1 NMTFDFAYMMEIL
14 PDLLGYLPIT
24 LYLTLASMAI
34 AVIIGG
40 LFSVVLVNKVPVLT
54 QIIQVIMS
62 FFRGT
67 PPIVQLLLIYF
78 GLPQILPIATGM
90 SAETA
95 SILTFSLNTA
105 AYLAEV
111 FRAALVSVDEGQ
123 VEAAMTV
130 GLTYG
135 QTLRG
140 IILPQ
145 AVRNAIP
152 GTGNTFVGL
161 LKNSSLA
168 FTIGVVELLAQGKLF
183 ASNSLKFFE
192 AYFAVALIYWALT
205 ILYSL
210 LQNWYEKRLAVPYT
224 R

>member
-1 NMTFDFAYMMEIL
+1 
-14 PDLLGYLPIT
+14 
-24 LYLTLASMAI
+24 
-34 AVIIGG
+34 
-40 LFSVVLVNKVPVLT
+40 
-54 QIIQVIMS
+54 
-62 FFRGT
+62 
-67 PPIVQLLLIYF
+67 
-78 GLPQILPIATGM
+78 
-90 SAETA
+90 
-95 SILTFSLNTA
+95 
-105 AYLAEV
+105 
-111 FRAALVSVDEGQ
+111 
-123 VEAAMTV
+123 
-130 GLTYG
+130 LTYG

-140 IILPQ
+140 IVLPQ

>member
-1 NMTFDFAYMMEIL
+1 MTFDFAYMMEIL

-140 IILPQ
+140 IVLPQ

-168 FTIGVVELLAQGKLF
+168 FTIGVFELLAQGKLF

>member
-1 NMTFDFAYMMEIL
+1 MTFDFAYMMEIL
-14 PDLLGYLPIT
+14 PDLLGYLPTT

-140 IILPQ
+140 IVLPQ

>member
-1 NMTFDFAYMMEIL
+1 MTFDFAYMMEIL

-34 AVIIGG
+34 AV
-40 LFSVVLVNKVPVLT
+40 
-54 QIIQVIMS
+54 IQVIMS

-140 IILPQ
+140 IVLPQ

>member
-1 NMTFDFAYMMEIL
+1 MTFDFAYMMEIL

-135 QTLRG
+135 PTLRG
-140 IILPQ
+140 IVLPQ

>member
-1 NMTFDFAYMMEIL
+1 MSLDFTYIIEIL
-14 PDLLGYLPIT
+14 PDLLRYLPIT

-34 AVIIGG
+34 AIVIGG
-40 LFSVVLVNKVPVLT
+40 LFAVVLVNKVPVIT
-54 QIIQVIMS
+54 HIIQVIIS

-67 PPIVQLLLIYF
+67 PPVVQLLLIYF

-90 SAETA
+90 TAESA

-130 GLTYG
+130 GLSYG

-140 IILPQ
+140 IVLPQ
-145 AVRNAIP
+145 AIRNAIP

>member
-1 NMTFDFAYMMEIL
+1 MTFDFAYMVEIL
-14 PDLLGYLPIT
+14 PELLGYLPIT

-140 IILPQ
+140 IVLPQ

>member
-1 NMTFDFAYMMEIL
+1 MSLDFTYIIEIL
-14 PDLLGYLPIT
+14 PDLLRYLPIT

-34 AVIIGG
+34 AIVIGG
-40 LFSVVLVNKVPVLT
+40 LFAVVLVNKVPVIT
-54 QIIQVIMS
+54 QIIQVIIS

-67 PPIVQLLLIYF
+67 PPVVQLLLIYF

-90 SAETA
+90 TAESA

-130 GLTYG
+130 GLSYG

-140 IILPQ
+140 IVLPQ
-145 AVRNAIP
+145 AIRNAIP

>member
-1 NMTFDFAYMMEIL
+1 MTFDFAYMLEIL
-14 PDLLGYLPIT
+14 PDLLGYLPVT

-34 AVIIGG
+34 AVVIGG
-40 LFSVVLVNKVPVLT
+40 IFAVVLVNKVPVLT

-140 IILPQ
+140 IVLPQ

>member
-1 NMTFDFAYMMEIL
+1 
-14 PDLLGYLPIT
+14 
-24 LYLTLASMAI
+24 MAI
-34 AVIIGG
+34 AIVVGG
-40 LFSVVLVNKVPVLT
+40 LFAVALVNKIPIVT
-54 QIIQVIMS
+54 QIIQVLIS

-67 PPIVQLLLIYF
+67 PPVVQLLLIYF
-78 GLPQILPIATGM
+78 GLPQIIPATLGM

-111 FRAALVSVDEGQ
+111 FRAALVSVDDGQ

-135 QTLRG
+135 QTMRG
-140 IILPQ
+140 IVLPQ
-145 AVRNAIP
+145 AIRNAVP

-168 FTIGVVELLAQGKLF
+168 FTIGVVEILAQGKLF

-205 ILYSL
+205 ILYTL
-210 LQNWYEKRLAVPYT
+210 LQNWYEKRLAIPYT

>member
-1 NMTFDFAYMMEIL
+1 MTLDFAYIFEIL
-14 PDLLGYLPIT
+14 PQLITYLPIT

-34 AVIIGG
+34 AIVIAGI
-40 LFSVVLVNKVPVLT
+40 FAVVLVNKVPVLT
-54 QIIQVIMS
+54 QFIQVIIS

-67 PPIVQLLLIYF
+67 PPVVQLLLIYF
-78 GLPQILPIATGM
+78 GLPQILPMATGM
-90 SAETA
+90 SAESA

-111 FRAALVSVDEGQ
+111 FRAALVSVDDGQ

-130 GLTYG
+130 GLNYG

-140 IILPQ
+140 IVLPQ
-145 AVRNAIP
+145 AIRNAIP

>member
-1 NMTFDFAYMMEIL
+1 MTFDFAYMMEIL

-40 LFSVVLVNKVPVLT
+40 LFSVALVNKVPVLT

-78 GLPQILPIATGM
+78 GLPQILPIATRM
-90 SAETA
+90 SAEAA

-111 FRAALVSVDEGQ
+111 FRAALVSVDEDQ

-130 GLTYG
+130 GLTYR

-140 IILPQ
+140 IVLPQ

>member
-1 NMTFDFAYMMEIL
+1 MTFDFAYMMEIL

-140 IILPQ
+140 IVLPQ

-152 GTGNTFVGL
+152 GTGNIFVGL

>member
-1 NMTFDFAYMMEIL
+1 MTFDFAYMMEIL

-40 LFSVVLVNKVPVLT
+40 LFSVALVNKVPVLT

-90 SAETA
+90 SAEAA

-130 GLTYG
+130 GLTYR

-140 IILPQ
+140 IVLPQ

>member
-1 NMTFDFAYMMEIL
+1 MNFDFTYMIEIL
-14 PDLLGYLPIT
+14 PALLQYLPTT
-24 LYLTLASMAI
+24 LYITIISMAI
-34 AVIIGG
+34 AIVVGG
-40 LFSVVLVNKVPVLT
+40 LFAVALVNKIPVVT
-54 QIIQVIMS
+54 QIIQVLIS

-67 PPIVQLLLIYF
+67 PPVVQLLLIYF
-78 GLPQILPIATGM
+78 GLPQIIPATLGM

-111 FRAALVSVDEGQ
+111 FRAALVSVDDGQ

-135 QTLRG
+135 QTMRG
-140 IILPQ
+140 IVLPQ
-145 AVRNAIP
+145 AIRNAVP

-168 FTIGVVELLAQGKLF
+168 FTIGVVEILAQGKLF

-205 ILYSL
+205 ILYTL
-210 LQNWYEKRLAVPYT
+210 LQNWYEKRLAIPYT

>member
-1 NMTFDFAYMMEIL
+1 MTFDFAYMLEIL

-54 QIIQVIMS
+54 QIIQVILS

-90 SAETA
+90 SAEA
-95 SILTFSLNTA
+95 SSILTFSLNTA

-130 GLTYG
+130 GLTYR

-210 LQNWYEKRLAVPYT
+210 LQNRYEKRLAVPYT

>member
-1 NMTFDFAYMMEIL
+1 MTFDFAYMMEIL

-24 LYLTLASMAI
+24 LYLTLALMAI

>member
-1 NMTFDFAYMMEIL
+1 MTFDFAYMMEIL

-67 PPIVQLLLIYF
+67 PPIVQLLLFYF

-140 IILPQ
+140 IVLPQ

>member
-1 NMTFDFAYMMEIL
+1 MTFDFAYMMEIL

-140 IILPQ
+140 IVLPQ

-183 ASNSLKFFE
+183 ASDSLKFFE

>member
-1 NMTFDFAYMMEIL
+1 MTFDFAYMMEIL
-14 PDLLGYLPIT
+14 PDLLGYLPTT

-34 AVIIGG
+34 AVVIGG

-140 IILPQ
+140 IVLPQ

>member
-1 NMTFDFAYMMEIL
+1 MNFDFTYMIEIL
-14 PDLLGYLPIT
+14 PALLQYLPTT
-24 LYLTLASMAI
+24 LYITIISMAI
-34 AVIIGG
+34 AIVVGG
-40 LFSVVLVNKVPVLT
+40 LFAVALVNKIPVVT
-54 QIIQVIMS
+54 QIIQVLIS

-67 PPIVQLLLIYF
+67 PPVVQLLLIYF
-78 GLPQILPIATGM
+78 GLPQIIPATLGM

-95 SILTFSLNTA
+95 SILTFSLNTG

-111 FRAALVSVDEGQ
+111 FRAALVSVDDGQ

-135 QTLRG
+135 QTMRG
-140 IILPQ
+140 IVLPQ
-145 AVRNAIP
+145 AIRNAVP

-168 FTIGVVELLAQGKLF
+168 FTIGVVEILAQGKLF

-205 ILYSL
+205 ILYTL
-210 LQNWYEKRLAVPYT
+210 LQNWYEKRLAIPYT

>member
-1 NMTFDFAYMMEIL
+1 MSLDFTYIIEIL
-14 PDLLGYLPIT
+14 PDLLRYLPIT

-34 AVIIGG
+34 AIVIGG
-40 LFSVVLVNKVPVLT
+40 LFAVVLVNKVPVIT
-54 QIIQVIMS
+54 QIIQVIIS

-67 PPIVQLLLIYF
+67 PPVVQLLLIYF

-90 SAETA
+90 TAESA

-130 GLTYG
+130 GLSYG

-140 IILPQ
+140 IVLPQ
-145 AVRNAIP
+145 AIRNAIP

-205 ILYSL
+205 ILYLL

>member
-1 NMTFDFAYMMEIL
+1 MTFDFAYMLEIL

-34 AVIIGG
+34 AVVIGG
-40 LFSVVLVNKVPVLT
+40 IFAVVLVNKVPVLT

-140 IILPQ
+140 IVLPQ

>member
-1 NMTFDFAYMMEIL
+1 MTFDFAYMMEIL

-140 IILPQ
+140 IVLPQ

-210 LQNWYEKRLAVPYT
+210 LQNWYEKHLAVPYT

>member
-1 NMTFDFAYMMEIL
+1 MTFDFAYMMEIL

-140 IILPQ
+140 IVLPQ

-161 LKNSSLA
+161 LKNLSLA

>member
-1 NMTFDFAYMMEIL
+1 MTFDFAYMMEIL

>member
-1 NMTFDFAYMMEIL
+1 MTFDFAYMMEIL

-34 AVIIGG
+34 AVVIGG
-40 LFSVVLVNKVPVLT
+40 IFAVVLVNKVPVLT

-140 IILPQ
+140 IVLPQ

>member
-1 NMTFDFAYMMEIL
+1 MNFDFTYMIEIL
-14 PDLLGYLPIT
+14 PALLQYLPTT
-24 LYLTLASMAI
+24 LYITIISMAI
-34 AVIIGG
+34 AIVVGG
-40 LFSVVLVNKVPVLT
+40 LFAVALVNKIPVVT
-54 QIIQVIMS
+54 PIIQVLIS

-67 PPIVQLLLIYF
+67 PPVVQLLLIYF
-78 GLPQILPIATGM
+78 GLPQIIPATLGM

-111 FRAALVSVDEGQ
+111 FRAALVSVDDGQ

-135 QTLRG
+135 QTMRG
-140 IILPQ
+140 IVLPQ
-145 AVRNAIP
+145 AIRNAVP

-168 FTIGVVELLAQGKLF
+168 FTIGVVEILAQGKLF

-205 ILYSL
+205 ILYTL
-210 LQNWYEKRLAVPYT
+210 LQNWYEKRLAIPYT

>member
-1 NMTFDFAYMMEIL
+1 MTFDFAYMMEIL
-14 PDLLGYLPIT
+14 PGLLGYLPIT

-140 IILPQ
+140 IVLPQ

>member
-1 NMTFDFAYMMEIL
+1 MTFDFAYMLEIL

-34 AVIIGG
+34 AVVIGG
-40 LFSVVLVNKVPVLT
+40 IFAVVLVNKVPVLT

-90 SAETA
+90 SAEVA

-111 FRAALVSVDEGQ
+111 FRAALDSVDEGQ

-140 IILPQ
+140 IVLPQ

>member
-1 NMTFDFAYMMEIL
+1 MTFDFAYMLEIL

-34 AVIIGG
+34 AVVIGG
-40 LFSVVLVNKVPVLT
+40 IFAVVLVNKVPVLT

>member
-1 NMTFDFAYMMEIL
+1 MTFDFAYMVEIL
-14 PDLLGYLPIT
+14 PQLLGYLPIT

-34 AVIIGG
+34 AVVIGG
-40 LFSVVLVNKVPVLT
+40 LFAVVLVNKVPVLT
-54 QIIQVIMS
+54 QIIQVILS

-90 SAETA
+90 SAEVA

-140 IILPQ
+140 IVLPQ
-145 AVRNAIP
+145 AIRNAIP

-168 FTIGVVELLAQGKLF
+168 FTIGGVELLAQGKLF

>member
-1 NMTFDFAYMMEIL
+1 MTFDFAYMLEIL

-34 AVIIGG
+34 AVVIGG
-40 LFSVVLVNKVPVLT
+40 IFAVVLVNKVPVLT

-135 QTLRG
+135 
-140 IILPQ
+140 
-145 AVRNAIP
+145 
-152 GTGNTFVGL
+152 
-161 LKNSSLA
+161 
-168 FTIGVVELLAQGKLF
+168 
-183 ASNSLKFFE
+183 
-192 AYFAVALIYWALT
+192 
-205 ILYSL
+205 
-210 LQNWYEKRLAVPYT
+210 
-224 R
+224 

>member
-1 NMTFDFAYMMEIL
+1 MTLDFAYIFEIL
-14 PDLLGYLPIT
+14 PQLITYLPIT
-24 LYLTLASMAI
+24 LYLTLVSMAI
-34 AVIIGG
+34 AIVIAGI
-40 LFSVVLVNKVPVLT
+40 FAVVLVNKVPVLT
-54 QIIQVIMS
+54 QFIQVIIS

-67 PPIVQLLLIYF
+67 PPVVQLLLIYF
-78 GLPQILPIATGM
+78 GLPQILPMATGM
-90 SAETA
+90 SAESA

-111 FRAALVSVDEGQ
+111 FRAALVSVDDGQ

-130 GLTYG
+130 GLNYG

-140 IILPQ
+140 IVLPQ
-145 AVRNAIP
+145 AIRNAIP

>member
-1 NMTFDFAYMMEIL
+1 MTFDFAYMMEIL

-34 AVIIGG
+34 AVVIGG
-40 LFSVVLVNKVPVLT
+40 IFAVVLVNKVPVLT

-111 FRAALVSVDEGQ
+111 FRAALDSVDEGQ

-140 IILPQ
+140 IVLPQ

>member
-1 NMTFDFAYMMEIL
+1 MTFDFAYMLEIL

-34 AVIIGG
+34 AVVIGG
-40 LFSVVLVNKVPVLT
+40 IFAVVLVNKVPVLT

-78 GLPQILPIATGM
+78 GLPQILPIAIGM
-90 SAETA
+90 SAEAA

-111 FRAALVSVDEGQ
+111 FRAALDSVDEGQ

-140 IILPQ
+140 IVLPQ

-210 LQNWYEKRLAVPYT
+210 LQNWYEKGLAVPYT